1 MTQHKRLRRKP
12 NRIVRAPATR
22 FPHLKKRMDQAK
34 RSLRARSKL
43 QK

>member
-1 MTQHKRLRRKP
+1 MTRHKRLRRKL

-34 RSLRARSKL
+34 RTLGAKPKL
-43 QK
+43 QE